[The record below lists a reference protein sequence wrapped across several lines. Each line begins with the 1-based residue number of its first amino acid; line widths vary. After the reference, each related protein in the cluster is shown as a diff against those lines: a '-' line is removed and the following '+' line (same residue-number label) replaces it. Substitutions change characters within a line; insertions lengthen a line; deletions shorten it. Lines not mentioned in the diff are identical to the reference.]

1 MNVLFLVFSSGFNTQ
16 QHLQTLEGPTMH
28 AFTASE
34 RMNHNSW
41 YSPENCLIRWMLA
54 LMVICPVV
62 VPAQTRDSLVSQGIQ
77 QLTTLWIQSNGYAT
91 RTSASAPLAQA
102 TQLYD
107 QQLPDTSRA
116 PYAQRVLEIRRQQ
129 LVSDKGVSVNGNYIE
144 NFGLGPTSE
153 DDLIYRRRVQA
164 GIEWNLLDGG
174 LYENRNRINQLDN
187 QIQIAQLKQQMAVS
201 SDARLQTYNTLIFAF
216 NLHKVELLKQRR
228 ELCQKKLLI
237 VYDLYAQHAISYTEV
252 LDVQQ
257 QQADIDAMLRL
268 YAGYNDQ
275 LKYIIN
281 DSLFPKDPLPIFDI
295 DSRVLFAASGS
306 TVSGDSIN
314 RLILENLAID
324 QKRINDIKLSVSLR
338 YNYYDPTIATVDSRN
353 FFSAGVNF
361 SMPIYFG
368 RGETDRL
375 IEAQRVD
382 LQQQQTQNSNE
393 RAFHLANL
401 LYTFR
406 YKLKQYE
413 SFQEKRRQFIE
424 LIRIERVKQQFGD
437 LEFNP
442 VTALNLLDQLMQ
454 IDVELLDIR
463 QQLYLSLLDIML
475 DVPGVPVSSYLIPY
489 TPQALVQPL
498 RAYDRS
504 IYIWSKSSEKH
515 TAGFIT
521 TELRNNSFSTAIV
534 SAGGT
539 KASHERTSVLIDSL
553 KRAGIQ
559 VELLIGE
566 NKLLT
571 RKNPA
576 AYLDSLLRE
585 LGNPAISAIHLDVEP
600 HTFADWDKNK
610 STYLDQY
617 MVMVEAIRTFCN
629 SKNLQLTVSIPVFYP
644 SDFLVRLYPLTDRV
658 YVMAYEQTN
667 VDKVVAK
674 TSEERALSSEKTI
687 IAIRTKDFA
696 TRESFDDFLL
706 LLAEKIKLPGIAVHD
721 FETLQ
726 ELDAKKKDR

>member
-1 MNVLFLVFSSGFNTQ
+1 
-16 QHLQTLEGPTMH
+16 MH
-28 AFTASE
+28 VYAASE
-34 RMNHNSW
+34 RTNQPNWSC
-41 YSPENCLIRWMLA
+41 PKVRLA
-54 LMVICPVV
+54 FRLWAVGILLPFFLQ
-62 VPAQTRDSLVSQGIQ
+62 AQTRDSLVGQGIQ
-77 QLTTLWIQSNGYAT
+77 QLTALWIQSNGYAMSS
-91 RTSASAPLAQA
+91 RPDAPLAQA
-102 TQLYD
+102 AQLYD
-107 QQLPDTSRA
+107 RQLPDTSRA
-116 PYAQRVLEIRRQQ
+116 PYSQRVLEIRRQQ
-129 LVSDKGVSVNGNYIE
+129 FASDKGLVVNGNYIE
-144 NFGLGPTSE
+144 NFGVGPTGE
-153 DDLIYRRRVQA
+153 DDLIYRRRIQA
-164 GIEWNLLDGG
+164 GLEWNLLDGG
-174 LYENRNRINQLDN
+174 LYENRSKIDQIDN

-201 SDARLQTYNTLIFAF
+201 SDGRLQTYNTLIYAF

-228 ELCQKKLLI
+228 ELCQKKLRV
-237 VYDLYAQHAISYTEV
+237 VYDLYAQHAIAYTEV
-252 LDVQQ
+252 LEAQQ
-257 QQADIDAMLRL
+257 QQADIDALLRL
-268 YAGYNDQ
+268 YAGYNEQ
-275 LKYIIN
+275 LKAIIN
-281 DSLFPKDPLPIFDI
+281 DSLFPKDPLPVFDI
-295 DSRVLFAASGS
+295 DSRMLFAASGS

-314 RLILENLAID
+314 QLILENLAID
-324 QKRINDIKLSVSLR
+324 QKRINDMRLSVSLR
-338 YNYYDPTIATVDSRN
+338 YNYYDPTIVTADSRN

-361 SMPIYFG
+361 SMPLYFG
-368 RGETDRL
+368 RAETERL
-375 IEAQRVD
+375 IDAQRVE
-382 LQQQQTQNSNE
+382 LQQQQTQSSNE

-413 SFQEKRRQFIE
+413 SFQEKRRQFVE

-521 TELRNNSFSTAIV
+521 NSLRTNSFSTAIV

-539 KASHERTSVLIDSL
+539 KASHQRTRVLMDSL
-553 KRAGIQ
+553 KRAGIKM
-559 VELLIGE
+559 ELLIGE

-576 AYLDSLLRE
+576 AYLDSLLFA
-585 LGNPAISAIHLDVEP
+585 LGNPAITAIHLDVEP

-610 STYLDQY
+610 TTYLDQY
-617 MVMVEAIRTFCN
+617 IVMVEAIRTFCN
-629 SKNLQLTVSIPVFYP
+629 GKNLQLTVSIPVFYP
-644 SDFLVRLYPLTDRV
+644 SDFLARLYPLVDRV
-658 YVMAYEQTN
+658 YIMAYEQTN
-667 VDKVVAK
+667 ADKVVAK
-674 TSEERALSSEKTI
+674 TSEERALSAEKTI

-726 ELDAKKKDR
+726 ELDAKKKDN

>member
-1 MNVLFLVFSSGFNTQ
+1 MNRVFLYFRPALNTQ

-28 AFTASE
+28 VYAASKQI
-34 RMNHNSW
+34 NQISW
-41 YSPENCLIRWMLA
+41 YCLKSCLTFWVLVA
-54 LMVICPVV
+54 ACICPLFTS
-62 VPAQTRDSLVSQGIQ
+62 AQTRDSLVGQGIQ
-77 QLTTLWIQSNGYAT
+77 QLTTLWVQSNGYAT
-91 RTSASAPLAQA
+91 RTRPDAPLAQA

-107 QQLPDTSRA
+107 QQLPDSNRA
-116 PYAQRVLEIRRQQ
+116 PYAQCVLEIRRQQ
-129 LVSDKGVSVNGNYIE
+129 LASDKGLVVNGNYIE
-144 NFGLGPTSE
+144 NFGVGPTGE
-153 DDLIYRRRVQA
+153 DDLIYRRRIQA

-174 LYENRNRINQLDN
+174 LYENRNKIDQIDN
-187 QIQIAQLKQQMAVS
+187 QIQIAQIKQQMAVS

-228 ELCQKKLLI
+228 ELCQKKLLV

-268 YAGYNDQ
+268 YAGYNEQ
-275 LKYIIN
+275 LKSIIN
-281 DSLFPKDPLPIFDI
+281 DSLFPKDPLPVFDI

-324 QKRINDIKLSVSLR
+324 QKRINDIRLSVSLR
-338 YNYYDPTIATVDSRN
+338 YNYYDPTIVTADSRN

-361 SMPIYFG
+361 SMPLYFG
-368 RGETDRL
+368 RAETERL
-375 IEAQRVD
+375 IDAQRAE
-382 LQQQQTQNSNE
+382 LQQQQTQSSNE

-454 IDVELLDIR
+454 LDVELLDIR

-498 RAYDRS
+498 RAFDRS

-521 TELRNNSFSTAIV
+521 NSLRTNSFSTAIV

-539 KASHERTSVLIDSL
+539 KAAHERTRVLIDSL
-553 KRAGIQ
+553 KRAGIT

-576 AYLDSLLRE
+576 AYLDSLLRV

-617 MVMVEAIRTFCN
+617 IVMVEAIRIFCTN
-629 SKNLQLTVSIPVFYP
+629 KNLQLNVSIPVFYP

-687 IAIRTKDFA
+687 LAIRTKDFA